1 VVEDLLEAERMK
13 TDEFNNEIQKL
24 QRDVQTL
31 SEQTQQSQEKEKAIA
46 ERCKEQVILLSF
58 PFQSQGC
65 PHLRYQERQLQY
77 ANASASD
84 SRKETEKL
92 LRKVRELEE
101 QMQSDDRV
109 ERLEN
114 SLKNMQD
121 RADELEFQLSKLK
134 PVNIFII
141 LFSMCLL

>member
-1 VVEDLLEAERMK
+1 M
-13 TDEFNNEIQKL
+13 
-24 QRDVQTL
+24 
-31 SEQTQQSQEKEKAIA
+31 
-46 ERCKEQVILLSF
+46 
-58 PFQSQGC
+58 
-65 PHLRYQERQLQY
+65 
-77 ANASASD
+77 
-84 SRKETEKL
+84 EKL

-134 PVNIFII
+134 PVNILLS
-141 LFSMCLL
+141 LFCVCCD

>member
-1 VVEDLLEAERMK
+1 M
-13 TDEFNNEIQKL
+13 
-24 QRDVQTL
+24 
-31 SEQTQQSQEKEKAIA
+31 
-46 ERCKEQVILLSF
+46 
-58 PFQSQGC
+58 
-65 PHLRYQERQLQY
+65 
-77 ANASASD
+77 
-84 SRKETEKL
+84 

-134 PVNIFII
+134 PVNTSYI
-141 LFSMCLL
+141 LLSSFCVCCD